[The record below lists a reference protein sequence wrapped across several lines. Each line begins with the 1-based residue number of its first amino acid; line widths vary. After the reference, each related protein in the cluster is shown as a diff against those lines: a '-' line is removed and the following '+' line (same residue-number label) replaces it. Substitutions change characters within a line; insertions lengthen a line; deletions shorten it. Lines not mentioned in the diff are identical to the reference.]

1 MSDYRRLR
9 IPGGSYFFTLALY
22 DRRSAVLT
30 DAPVRAALR
39 TAVVQARG
47 TRPWTIDAWVLLPDH
62 LHCLW
67 TLPPGDTDYSAR
79 WSTIKRL
86 TSQAV
91 EPPQTRP
98 ASASRLKRRES
109 TLWQRRFWEHGIRDE
124 EDFARHL
131 DYVHWNPVKHGL
143 VPRAADW
150 PWSSLHRWIRLG
162 VYPPDWGL
170 AEDQEAASDHGEP
183 TWR

>member
-1 MSDYRRLR
+1 MSNYRRLR
-9 IPGGSYFFTLALY
+9 ISGGSYFFTLSLY

-30 DAPVRAALR
+30 DAPVLAALR
-39 TAVVQARG
+39 AAIVQTRG

-62 LHCLW
+62 LHCIW

-79 WSTIKRL
+79 WSAIKRL

-91 EPPQTRP
+91 RLPQAQP
-98 ASASRLKRRES
+98 ASASRLRRRES
-109 TLWQRRFWEHGIRDE
+109 NLWQRRFWEHCIRDE

-143 VPRAADW
+143 VARAADW
-150 PWSSLHRWIRLG
+150 PWSSLHRWIGLG
-162 VYPPDWGL
+162 VYPADWGL
-170 AEDQEAASDHGEP
+170 AEDQEAGSDHGEP
-183 TWR
+183 RWR